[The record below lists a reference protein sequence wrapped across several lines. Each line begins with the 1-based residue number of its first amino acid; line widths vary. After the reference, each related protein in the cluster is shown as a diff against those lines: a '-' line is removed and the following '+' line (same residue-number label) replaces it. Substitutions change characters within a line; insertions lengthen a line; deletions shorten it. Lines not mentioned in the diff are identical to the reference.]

1 MLRNILSVP
10 PQELALPEMHPGLS
24 LNEHYMDSIKSVMD
38 SVSFS
43 APEVVGM
50 TIFGS
55 LSRSEATVKSDGS
68 VSDIDGVVVIDVDND
83 DELVEF
89 TSSQEWQNTY
99 SKLGSTTI
107 GMATK
112 VKIQDLVD
120 ETAGTNFESELDLLL
135 ISERILVDTPNKL
148 LAAAPEPDSIV
159 SDWSNIDKVAMD
171 AIKYFIGRDQTAG
184 LFFPIAYGDLLL
196 YRSMSLQT
204 LAEHRLAKPQITS
217 RIWDNIRVYTNHFRK
232 GREND
237 NFVATDLPENLDEAL
252 QEYRVI

>member
-1 MLRNILSVP
+1 MLRNILSISANT
-10 PQELALPEMHPGLS
+10 LTAPEMRSGLS
-24 LNEHYMDSIKSVMD
+24 LNDHYREGIKLVMD
-38 SVSFS
+38 SVALS

-50 TIFGS
+50 TVFGS
-55 LSRSEATVKSDGS
+55 LSRNEASVKSDGS
-68 VSDIDGVVVIDVDND
+68 VSDIDGVVVIDADID
-83 DELVEF
+83 EELVEF
-89 TSSQEWQNTY
+89 TTSNELQNTY

-120 ETAGTNFESELDLLL
+120 ETTGTNFESELDLLL
-135 ISERILVDTPNKL
+135 VSKKILVDTPNQL
-148 LAAAPEPDSIV
+148 LAAALEPENIV
-159 SDWSNIDKVAMD
+159 SDWSDIDKDAMD

-184 LFFPIAYGDLLL
+184 LFFPIAYGDLSL
-196 YRSMSLQT
+196 YRSMSLQP

-237 NFVATDLPENLDEAL
+237 NFVATDLPENLEEAL